1 MLVPKKVILAAYL
14 VSLGSGFSGS
24 MFASGRR
31 ARSESAGR
39 EMARVVVVVVVVVV
53 SAVACMSEGLLKTG
67 AAAAGD
73 SFSGSVS

>member
-39 EMARVVVVVVVVVV
+39 EMARVVVVVVVVV